1 MVMKNKYF
9 FEYLKSIEQT
19 PNEQPYVIAEVGV
32 NHGGD
37 INKAFELIDLASEA
51 GANAVKFQTY
61 KANLIASKNS
71 PSYWDLKEEPTTSQY
86 QLFKKYDNFE
96 KADYKKLAEHCKKNC
111 IEFLSTPFDDK
122 AIDFLNPL
130 IPFFK
135 VASADITNIPF
146 LKKISLKRKPVILS
160 TGAANI
166 KEIESAVDIL
176 SKHGK
181 NKIVI
186 MHCILSYP
194 TKDNDANLGMIAD
207 LQNKFPDNLIGYSDH
222 TVPNNDL
229 DALMIAYGLGI
240 RIFEKH
246 FTHDKKLKGND
257 HYHAIDKYDLIRFR
271 KKIDRYLLLLGNNKK
286 KVIKA
291 EQKSRL
297 HARRSIYAK
306 INLKKGEILTEDKMI
321 CKRPGNGLSPTYWD
335 RLLNK
340 QLMNDIKEDN
350 QIKLEDVGIPDN

>member
-1 MVMKNKYF
+1 MVMKNNFY
-9 FEYLKSIEQT
+9 FEYLKNIEQT
-19 PNEQPYVIAEVGV
+19 PNKQPYVIAEVGV

-86 QLFKKYDNFE
+86 QLFKKYDKFE
-96 KADYKKLAEHCKKNC
+96 KDDYKKLAEHCKKNC
-111 IEFLSTPFDDK
+111 IEFLSTPFDDE

-130 IPFFK
+130 VPFFK

-146 LKKISLKRKPVILS
+146 LKKIASKRKPVFLS

-176 SKHGK
+176 NKYGK
-181 NKIVI
+181 NRTVL

-207 LQNKFPDNLIGYSDH
+207 LQKKFPDNLIGYSDH

-229 DALMIAYGLGI
+229 DVLMIAYGLGI

-246 FTHDKKLKGND
+246 FTYDKKLKGND
-257 HYHAIDKYDLIRFR
+257 HYHAMDKYDLIRFR
-271 KKIDRYLLLLGNNKK
+271 KKIDRYLSLLGNNKK

-306 INLKKGEILTEDKMI
+306 INLKKGEILTKDKMI
-321 CKRPGNGLSPTYWD
+321 CKRPGNGLNPTYWD

-350 QIKLEDVGIPDN
+350 QIKLEDVGIPHN